1 MSSFEFI
8 QALTTNTYAVNDGE
22 THAGYRRYNERDE
35 TFNELYSVPVGDSPT
50 CIEILMG
57 ATLSQA
63 HYSRTIDR
71 ALILMGFYPEVAEAF
86 ADRFVAQAE
95 ETGWDSAAE
104 RFSGWFVNGWVTR
117 DYTYKGVTI
126 AQDDLVDCIASTTP
140 TAQPPYTIPLVPG
153 WNLISF
159 PGTLVQPNLADVF
172 SPDLAAVFVLGYS
185 EGEWQSAIRTDE
197 GWAGESPP
205 ELLPGYGYWVST
217 DQYEEL
223 AIPLQPVPSD
233 TLLPDLVS
241 LVGGWNLIGVVD
253 AQLPRY
259 GVTHSGRLTMDDYL
273 GETPWGV
280 GYVYST
286 GTEEWTKFLPGDGSV
301 LQVGSGYWLWAG
313 NEPPPDEPPPIE

>member
-126 AQDDLVDCIASTTP
+126 GQDDLVDCIASTTP
-140 TAQPPYTIPLVPG
+140 TAQPPTQYPSCLG
-153 WNLISF
+153 
-159 PGTLVQPNLADVF
+159 GT
-172 SPDLAAVFVLGYS
+172 
-185 EGEWQSAIRTDE
+185 
-197 GWAGESPP
+197 
-205 ELLPGYGYWVST
+205 
-217 DQYEEL
+217 
-223 AIPLQPVPSD
+223 
-233 TLLPDLVS
+233 
-241 LVGGWNLIGVVD
+241 
-253 AQLPRY
+253 
-259 GVTHSGRLTMDDYL
+259 
-273 GETPWGV
+273 
-280 GYVYST
+280 
-286 GTEEWTKFLPGDGSV
+286 
-301 LQVGSGYWLWAG
+301 
-313 NEPPPDEPPPIE
+313 